1 MSELKEDRDG
11 SKKEGGGKMVA
22 NRSKQQAQINKAIS
36 VGEFCAA
43 NPASVYRCVLAAH
56 SHLHQKEDRQP
67 VKSVA
72 HLHKNAGFAT
82 PA

>member
-43 NPASVYRCVLAAH
+43 NPARLFIDVC
-56 SHLHQKEDRQP
+56 
-67 VKSVA
+67 
-72 HLHKNAGFAT
+72 
-82 PA
+82 